1 MTLVEERD
9 AEGAPAGI
17 GGGILYATDLFDE
30 ATAEALADRL
40 ARVLEQVA
48 ADPDVRLSQID
59 VLEEAERSRVVEQ
72 WNGTAQPVAGESFLD
87 LFGARV
93 EGTPGIAAVEC
104 GADVLSYGE
113 LDERSNRLA
122 RYLTGLG

>member
-1 MTLVEERD
+1 MLALQNVPSAHWQLPGLEVSPLPSGPESAARFDLSVTLVEERD
-9 AEGAPAGI
+9 GDGAPAGI

-72 WNGTAQPVAGESFLD
+72 WSGTAQPVAGESFLD
-87 LFGARV
+87 
-93 EGTPGIAAVEC
+93 
-104 GADVLSYGE
+104 
-113 LDERSNRLA
+113 
-122 RYLTGLG
+122 